1 MKVYAP
7 SRKRPSTFTA
17 RKNSKTSKSKK
28 SEEKLEEERKTP
40 NSNHVVKNSHPKKDD
55 TLQGHENIQP
65 EQTQPIP
72 DHLQHNY
79 KFARICSECYVQNKV
94 ISRISSITR
103 ILRTSRILT
112 IARISGYMNS

>member
-1 MKVYAP
+1 MK
-7 SRKRPSTFTA
+7 F
-17 RKNSKTSKSKK
+17 KTSKSKK

-40 NSNHVVKNSHPKKDD
+40 NSNNVVSSKSTHPKKDD

-94 ISRISSITR
+94 SFFG
-103 ILRTSRILT
+103 
-112 IARISGYMNS
+112 SGFGPWIPERDINLFFRLVLMVFIIDHLLVINVEKQF

>member
-1 MKVYAP
+1 MI
-7 SRKRPSTFTA
+7 TF
-17 RKNSKTSKSKK
+17 KTPQSKK

-40 NSNHVVKNSHPKKDD
+40 NSNHVVSSKSSHPKKDD

-94 ISRISSITR
+94 RFQAKDPRTLKTGQSRVWSPGGGTWR
-103 ILRTSRILT
+103 FLDL
-112 IARISGYMNS
+112 

>member
-1 MKVYAP
+1 MK
-7 SRKRPSTFTA
+7 F
-17 RKNSKTSKSKK
+17 KTSKSKK

-40 NSNHVVKNSHPKKDD
+40 NSNNVVSSKSTHPKKDD

-94 ISRISSITR
+94 SFFF
-103 ILRTSRILT
+103 ILRDLT
-112 IARISGYMNS
+112 VTRDFGPYPVRFWSMGP

>member
-1 MKVYAP
+1 MTVR
-7 SRKRPSTFTA
+7 SRPVEI
-17 RKNSKTSKSKK
+17 KTPKSKK
-28 SEEKLEEERKTP
+28 SEEKIEEERKTP
-40 NSNHVVKNSHPKKDD
+40 NSNHAVSSKGSHPKKDD

-94 ISRISSITR
+94 SFFISDKVGCVFSMIKN
-103 ILRTSRILT
+103 LFLDWF
-112 IARISGYMNS
+112 

>member
-1 MKVYAP
+1 MIKI
-7 SRKRPSTFTA
+7 
-17 RKNSKTSKSKK
+17 KTSQSKK

-40 NSNHVVKNSHPKKDD
+40 NSNHVVSSKSSHPKKDD

-94 ISRISSITR
+94 RF
-103 ILRTSRILT
+103 L
-112 IARISGYMNS
+112 